1 MRLLRQLIRDES
13 GFTLIELLM
22 VMLIIG
28 LLATM
33 ALGTFLS
40 KRATAADA
48 TAKSLINDSEQ
59 AATIYGVNGAGYN
72 GMTAGGLKAVISSIN
87 IVPNG
92 QAVLATAAPTATGYT
107 LIVVSSTAD
116 TFVLTNANS
125 AITRTCTVAAGNGNT
140 STNTG
145 GGCNAG
151 YW

>member
-40 KRATAADA
+40 KRTTAADA
-48 TAKSLINDSEQ
+48 AAKSLINDSEQ

-125 AITRTCTVAAGNGNT
+125 AIARTCTVAAGNGNT